1 MHTFTRAFL
10 PAILISGFAVNT
22 YAQQPA
28 ELFGIRLADTNRT
41 QLREALKKNNVPATR
56 VDDNYWVDLYDA
68 SDTLKEAKELSVGYV
83 AKTGRFAYAEYKFE
97 SFMDTDQVRRVIE
110 MVGTKYGKPSSF
122 RGSYGLGN
130 VSAQWNLPGGINL
143 EVRRGWPS
151 TTTYL
156 TYSHSANYA
165 AMRQEIQAQ
174 EKRQQQQEA
183 QRQSKAF

>member
-1 MHTFTRAFL
+1 MHAFTRTVL
-10 PAILISGFAVNT
+10 PAIFIAGFAVNA

-28 ELFGIRLADTNRT
+28 ELFGIKLADTNRA
-41 QLREALKKNNVPATR
+41 QLREALKKNNVPGTR
-56 VDDNYWVDLYDA
+56 VDDGYWVDQYDA
-68 SDTLKEAKELSVGYV
+68 SGTLKEAKELSVGYV
-83 AKTGRFAYAEYKFE
+83 SKTGRFAFAEYKFE
-97 SFMDTDQVRRVIE
+97 SFMDTDQVRRVIDL
-110 MVGTKYGKPSSF
+110 VSTKYGKPSSL

-130 VSAQWNLPGGINL
+130 VTAQWNLPGSVNV

-156 TYSHSANYA
+156 TYSHPANHA

-183 QRQSKAF
+183 QNQSKAF